1 MQDKLKNGELVTIR
15 PPRLED
21 AEGLIELM
29 QRVNA
34 ETRFLARG
42 PGEFNVTVE
51 KERAFIEGVLADED
65 GAWFTAEVGGRIV
78 GNCSVGRV
86 GRQKRF
92 RHRATIALSVEQAHC
107 SLGIGSRFM
116 QAVIDWCRSKGIE
129 QLELEVAAKNEPGLR
144 LYTKFGFEVTGRMPR
159 ALKYADGD
167 YDDLVAMVKPLG
179 GTAAQA

>member
-65 GAWFTAEVGGRIV
+65 GAWFTAEVGGQI
-78 GNCSVGRV
+78 GR
-86 GRQKRF
+86 
-92 RHRATIALSVEQAHC
+92 AS
-107 SLGIGSRFM
+107 
-116 QAVIDWCRSKGIE
+116 CRE
-129 QLELEVAAKNEPGLR
+129 RVCLQV
-144 LYTKFGFEVTGRMPR
+144 
-159 ALKYADGD
+159 
-167 YDDLVAMVKPLG
+167 
-179 GTAAQA
+179 